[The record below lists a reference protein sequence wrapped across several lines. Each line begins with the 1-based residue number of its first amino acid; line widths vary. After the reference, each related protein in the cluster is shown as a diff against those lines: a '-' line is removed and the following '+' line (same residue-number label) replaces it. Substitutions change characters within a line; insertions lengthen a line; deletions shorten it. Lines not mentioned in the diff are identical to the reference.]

1 MSRRSGCFFPGVGA
15 LGEDSGAGE
24 IFRAQDV
31 HTPIPQYAVAGI
43 FLSPSRSCSV
53 RVEGLGMDVSGWEL
67 RSSRSSDQPQIAPD
81 CLVFGVVIYVFKPV
95 PRREACG
102 TPCQTCRH
110 RCEYQAIEP
119 TGKIDYAECF
129 QCLDCVSIYQDDEKC
144 FPLIQMRK
152 SGDGFV
158 PVKAS

>member
-1 MSRRSGCFFPGVGA
+1 VLQSWSW
-15 LGEDSGAGE
+15 
-24 IFRAQDV
+24 I
-31 HTPIPQYAVAGI
+31 
-43 FLSPSRSCSV
+43 
-53 RVEGLGMDVSGWEL
+53 
-67 RSSRSSDQPQIAPD
+67 
-81 CLVFGVVIYVFKPV
+81 

-158 PVKAS
+158 PVKAF